1 MGWIAPKLI
10 LRSRCFGNPAS
21 EMTHPAAQTLMI
33 MIAFRKTG
41 RRARSDS
48 RERRQGQLSE

>member
-10 LRSRCFGNPAS
+10 FRSRCFGNPAS